1 MFYST
6 ICDQETETNGDTE
19 VADQGLV
26 RETACAI
33 VGKLK
38 SGEVTPLDL
47 LDVLEKR
54 IAEVDGKVNALPTLC
69 FDRARNHAKALMKKP
84 AAERGLL
91 AGLPIPI
98 KDLTNVEGVLTTQG
112 SPIYKD
118 NIPAKSDILVEHL
131 ENNGGV
137 IYAKSN
143 TPEFGAGANTFNEV
157 FGPTRNPWDTSRS
170 AAGSSGGAAVAL
182 ATGTAWLA
190 HGSDMGGSLRNPAS
204 FCGIVGIAAE
214 HRPRRAYDSGGDRSQ
229 SRPVQGPMARNVE
242 DVALLLDAMSG
253 EHPGDPLSLP
263 VLPNSFLSAA
273 RSGSKPKRIAYSPDL
288 GITPV
293 DPEVAAITRKAAQR
307 FAEAGAIVEE
317 AHPDLREAHECFHVL
332 RAFDFALS
340 KAALLRTKRDLLKPE
355 VIWNIEEG
363 LKLTVEQLERAEAQ
377 RVAMTARTLEFFD
390 KYDLL
395 LCPATIV
402 PPFPVENRYVA
413 ECAGKKFDNYVEWL
427 GIVYAI
433 TLVCCPALSL
443 PCGFTASGLP
453 VGLQM
458 VAPPR
463 GEAQLAGRQPRC
475 WRIFWACAAR
485 RRSIRE
491 RRNRERRNRGTYG
504 RRQRAAARKQAD
516 AQQGALGAR
525 GKIPHRKDFAARRDA
540 PAAGPASD
548 KGLADARS
556 RADAEHFAR
565 ALAARR
571 LRRGRKSD
579 LLGFCAVHRPAAEQ
593 VRVRHPLRH
602 HMVALRQSMG
612 GAGDPRPARRLPAAR
627 RGAVR
632 GAAFA

>member
-1 MFYST
+1 MNRSVGPCSRVLKKSSRLRSRGPYRRSSRSGYRARINVERCSQPAT
-6 ICDQETETNGDTE
+6 IAALSATARPLFKPRSRSSSVMVRQSGASNGVVMQILPIALRCSAFPLCRKMIYMTTLPRIAKRQTEIK
-19 VADQGLV
+19 VAAHEALV
-26 RETACAI
+26 RATACA
-33 VGKLK
+33 VVDKLK
-38 SGEVTPLDL
+38 SGELTPLDL
-47 LDVLEKR
+47 IEVLEQR
-54 IAEVDGKVNALPTLC
+54 IAEVDGDVNALPTLC
-69 FDRARNHAKALMKKP
+69 LDRARTRAKQLMKRP

-91 AGLPIPI
+91 AGMPIPI

-118 NIPAKSDILVEHL
+118 NIPARSDLMVEHL
-131 ENNGGV
+131 EHNGAL

-190 HGSDMGGSLRNPAS
+190 HGSDMGGSLRSHAS
-204 FCGIVGIAAE
+204 FCGVVGLRPSIGRVAHTIAA
-214 HRPRRAYDSGGDRSQ
+214 AVDRNLG
-229 SRPVQGPMARNVE
+229 VQGPMARNVE
-242 DVALLLDAMSG
+242 DLALLLDAMSG
-253 EHPGDPLSLP
+253 EHRADPLSLP

-288 GITPV
+288 SITPV

-307 FAEAGAIVEE
+307 FAELGVIVEE

-340 KAALLRTKRDLLKPE
+340 KAALLRSKRDLLKPE

-402 PPFPVENRYVA
+402 PPFPIENRYVA
-413 ECAGKKFDNYVEWL
+413 ECGGKKFDNYVEWL

-453 VGLQM
+453 VGLQV

-463 GEAQLAGRQPRC
+463 GEAQLLAGAKTLED
-475 WRIFWACAAR
+475 ILGV
-485 RRSIRE
+485 
-491 RRNRERRNRGTYG
+491 RGTTP
-504 RRQRAAARKQAD
+504 
-516 AQQGALGAR
+516 
-525 GKIPHRKDFAARRDA
+525 I
-540 PAAGPASD
+540 
-548 KGLADARS
+548 
-556 RADAEHFAR
+556 
-565 ALAARR
+565 
-571 LRRGRKSD
+571 
-579 LLGFCAVHRPAAEQ
+579 
-593 VRVRHPLRH
+593 
-602 HMVALRQSMG
+602 
-612 GAGDPRPARRLPAAR
+612 DPRVPK
-627 RGAVR
+627 
-632 GAAFA
+632 